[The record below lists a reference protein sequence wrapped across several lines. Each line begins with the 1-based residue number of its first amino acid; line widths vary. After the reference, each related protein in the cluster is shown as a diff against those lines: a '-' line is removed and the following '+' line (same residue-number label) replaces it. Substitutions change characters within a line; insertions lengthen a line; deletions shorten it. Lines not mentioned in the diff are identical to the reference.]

1 MNRNPSDMGIAG
13 VEPRHRWRGGAREG
27 RVVTGGG
34 CSEGWEAGRRE
45 DMGLILTVKRARGY
59 FSTVPRGVG
68 APDRVLPRRGRCG
81 SDDCLFGIQRA
92 PTGFWACRWCT
103 NLGSEPKI
111 CVGRVL
117 GGVLGAPAPQHL
129 GALTTRAASAAHRKA
144 TRAHDSMRPVLWLFG
159 ESAIIIF

>member
-1 MNRNPSDMGIAG
+1 MGIAG

-27 RVVTGGG
+27 RIVTGGG

-59 FSTVPRGVG
+59 FSTMPRGVG

-92 PTGFWACRWCT
+92 PAGFWACRRCT
-103 NLGSEPKI
+103 NLGPEPKI

-117 GGVLGAPAPQHL
+117 GGVLGARSHSTLVISPPEPLVQHIGKL
-129 GALTTRAASAAHRKA
+129 PVPMTPCVRFFGCSASQR
-144 TRAHDSMRPVLWLFG
+144 
-159 ESAIIIF
+159 